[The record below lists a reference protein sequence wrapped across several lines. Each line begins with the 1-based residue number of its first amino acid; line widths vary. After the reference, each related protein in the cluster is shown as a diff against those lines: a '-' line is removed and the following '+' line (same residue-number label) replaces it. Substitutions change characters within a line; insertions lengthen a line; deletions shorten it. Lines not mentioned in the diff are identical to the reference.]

1 MRGSHLSREVRVGVG
16 AHIPFMT
23 GEVWEEGGGERRTD
37 LIDVK
42 GDTSEVESDDVGKR
56 KRVVGCVREEMRAKG

>member
-1 MRGSHLSREVRVGVG
+1 
-16 AHIPFMT
+16 MT